1 MNKLKLLWSNLR
13 SSLWF
18 LPSLIVAASVLLAVA
33 LIETDSSGSDRWL
46 AQWPRLFGAGAAG
59 ARGMLS
65 TIAGSM
71 MSVVGVTFSMTL
83 VALAMASSQYTSR
96 ILRNFMSSRLTQAVL
111 GIFAGIFT
119 YCLIVLR
126 TIRGGDEGAFVPSL
140 AVFFGFVLAV
150 GGVGVLIFFIHHV
163 ASSIQA
169 SSIIASVAHET
180 IQAIDQLFPT
190 HLGHGPG
197 DTEDDLTPDPLI
209 ERKWRAVPA
218 RESGYIQSVDNTAL
232 LRLARE
238 QKTVV
243 RMDYGIGEFVV
254 ENTALVSVALEN
266 PPSPEMIAA
275 LQATFGISRHRTVEQ
290 DAAFG
295 IRQLVDVTLKAL
307 SPGINDTTT
316 AVTCVDYL
324 TTILARLAPQQ
335 IPASLR
341 YEDGELRVI
350 AIGPSFQSLLSDAF
364 DQIRE
369 SAKGNVAVMLRM
381 LAALQTI
388 ASLTASPCRRKTLRE
403 QVECIAELAERTIE
417 SPHDR
422 ARFESRL
429 GQVREALKTEPVLS
443 IHGQPTKA

>member
-1 MNKLKLLWSNLR
+1 
-13 SSLWF
+13 
-18 LPSLIVAASVLLAVA
+18 
-33 LIETDSSGSDRWL
+33 
-46 AQWPRLFGAGAAG
+46 
-59 ARGMLS
+59 
-65 TIAGSM
+65 
-71 MSVVGVTFSMTL
+71 
-83 VALAMASSQYTSR
+83 
-96 ILRNFMSSRLTQAVL
+96 
-111 GIFAGIFT
+111 
-119 YCLIVLR
+119 
-126 TIRGGDEGAFVPSL
+126 
-140 AVFFGFVLAV
+140 
-150 GGVGVLIFFIHHV
+150 
-163 ASSIQA
+163 
-169 SSIIASVAHET
+169 
-180 IQAIDQLFPT
+180 
-190 HLGHGPG
+190 
-197 DTEDDLTPDPLI
+197 
-209 ERKWRAVPA
+209 
-218 RESGYIQSVDNTAL
+218 
-232 LRLARE
+232 
-238 QKTVV
+238 
-243 RMDYGIGEFVV
+243 
-254 ENTALVSVALEN
+254 
-266 PPSPEMIAA
+266 
-275 LQATFGISRHRTVEQ
+275 
-290 DAAFG
+290 
-295 IRQLVDVTLKAL
+295 LKAL

-429 GQVREALKTEPVLS
+429 GQVREALKAEPVLS